1 MRSLLS
7 GLGLLCAAGLCSC
20 SHRPAP
26 PPAAT
31 APPLAAPPQ
40 KGRSAEEIKAGF
52 ERSKQRTPHLP
63 LMSDEAA
70 HAAMPT
76 MYKGRPMPNLMRVAG
91 LQPRTMEAVLAVA
104 KSARTEGELE
114 PRLLNDVF
122 WAVSSA
128 NECFY

>member
-1 MRSLLS
+1 V
-7 GLGLLCAAGLCSC
+7 
-20 SHRPAP
+20 P
-26 PPAAT
+26 
-31 APPLAAPPQ
+31 
-40 KGRSAEEIKAGF
+40 GRSAEEIKAGF
-52 ERSKQRTPHLP
+52 ERSKERTPHLT

-76 MYKGRPMPNLMRVAG
+76 MYKGRPMPNLMRVAA

-114 PRLLNDVF
+114 PQLLNDVF

>member
-1 MRSLLS
+1 MRSLLL
-7 GLGLLCAAGLCSC
+7 GLGLLCATGVSGCAR
-20 SHRPAP
+20 RPAAQRASPAPVVARP
-26 PPAAT
+26 PVP
-31 APPLAAPPQ
+31 
-40 KGRSAEEIKAGF
+40 GRSAAEIRAGF
-52 ERSKQRTPHLP
+52 ERSKQRTPYLP
-63 LMSDEAA
+63 MMSPEAA

-76 MYKGRPMPNLMRVAG
+76 LYKGRPMPNLLLVAG

-104 KSARTEGELE
+104 KQARTEGELE